1 MFWTCQPVAVETVV
15 MVYSGELVTVPEV
28 ETSFCAMVTAK
39 VIDGGP
45 DGAGASGPNELI
57 ESIVGVPVATCLSA
71 VLVSAISGDSKSDTS
86 VAASGELVSPA
97 NLPA

>member
-28 ETSFCAMVTAK
+28 ETSFCAMVTAN

-45 DGAGASGPNELI
+45 AGSGASGPNELI
-57 ESIVGVPVATCLSA
+57 ESIVAEA
-71 VLVSAISGDSKSDTS
+71 VKHLQ
-86 VAASGELVSPA
+86 AASALVQD
-97 NLPA
+97 